1 MSNKKIPTQ
10 PFGKTGHNS
19 TRVIF
24 GSAALG
30 SATQDEA
37 DKALDILLE
46 YGINHIDTAPGY
58 GEAELRIGPWMK
70 KQRKDFFLATKLD
83 QAGYEQAKEQ
93 IERSL
98 ERLQTDH
105 VDLLQFHNLTD
116 SVFWEA
122 VFNEGGA
129 IEAAKEAKE
138 KGLTRFIGIT
148 GHGLQAPDMHL
159 DSLKQYDFDSVL
171 APYNYLLMQH
181 PDYSK
186 SFKRLFNYCKE
197 NNIALQTIKS
207 AARRHWDGKKKTH
220 TTWYEPLN
228 NPEAVKKAIQWSM
241 GKEYIFLIST
251 GDLQVLPL
259 FLEAAATYESQTLV
273 SEMREL
279 VEKEEMVRLFH

>member
-1 MSNKKIPTQ
+1 MSKKTIPTQ
-10 PFGKTGHNS
+10 PFGKTGHDS

-30 SATQDEA
+30 SAPQDEA
-37 DKALDILLE
+37 DRALDVLFE

-58 GEAELRIGPWMK
+58 GDAELRIGPWMK
-70 KQRKDFFLATKLD
+70 KYRNDFFLATKID
-83 QAGYEQAKEQ
+83 QAGYEEAKEQ
-93 IERSL
+93 INRSL

-105 VDLLQFHNLTD
+105 VDLIQFHNLTD

-129 IEAAKEAKE
+129 IQAAKEAKE

-148 GHGLQAPDMHL
+148 GHGLQAPDMHM

-181 PDYSK
+181 PTYSK
-186 SFKRLFNYCKE
+186 SFDRLFNYCKE

-207 AARRHWDGKKKTH
+207 AARRHWNGKQKSH
-220 TTWYEPLN
+220 NTWYEPLN
-228 NPEAVKKAIQWSM
+228 NLEAVKKAIQWSYA
-241 GKEYIFLIST
+241 KDYIFLIST
-251 GDLQVLPL
+251 GDLQVLPM
-259 FLEAAATYESQTLV
+259 FLEAAATYESRTPV
-273 SEMREL
+273 SEMRTL
-279 VEKEEMVRLFH
+279 VKEEEMERLFH